1 MMIEIKIFGPT
12 PGCAK
17 CKATEEVAKLAA
29 QEYGDKVVVKKYD
42 VLSDDADEY
51 GIMMSPAL
59 VVGDIVVTAGKVP
72 NESQIKKAIDM
83 ILKEE

>member
-1 MMIEIKIFGPT
+1 MVEVKIFGPI

-17 CKATEEVAKLAA
+17 CKATEDVAKLAA

-42 VLSDDADEY
+42 IMSKEADEY

-59 VVGDIVVTAGKVP
+59 VVEDIVVSAGKVP
-72 NESQIKKAIDM
+72 NESEIKKAINM
-83 ILKEE
+83 ILSEK